1 MGFRV
6 NWVLLFSVM
15 LLNAGF
21 GEDSLFSA
29 LLNFLLMEIHVLLGK
44 HILYVLVVKN
54 GDLCTLQG
62 FWYSVLLLVVKL
74 PGRSES
80 VWKSCSPGAAVENTL
95 LR

>member
-1 MGFRV
+1 MGFTV

-44 HILYVLVVKN
+44 HILYVLV
-54 GDLCTLQG
+54 
-62 FWYSVLLLVVKL
+62 
-74 PGRSES
+74 
-80 VWKSCSPGAAVENTL
+80 
-95 LR
+95 